1 MSWLGEAAKSKCKSN
16 RGSSFDSNCAKSKC
30 KSKCGFFDSR
40 AARSAARSAQDDI
53 RILALRMTG
62 NFLSH
67 SAGGTGGVC

>member
-40 AARSAARSAQDDI
+40 AARSAARFAQDDSQ
-53 RILALRMTG
+53 
-62 NFLSH
+62 FLLFGM
-67 SAGGTGGVC
+67 AEFVEVRAFPP